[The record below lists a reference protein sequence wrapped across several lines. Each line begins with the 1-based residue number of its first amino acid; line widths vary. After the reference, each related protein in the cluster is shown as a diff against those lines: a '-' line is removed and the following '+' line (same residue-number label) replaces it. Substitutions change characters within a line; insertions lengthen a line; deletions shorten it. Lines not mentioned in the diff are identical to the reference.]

1 VLAAALLLA
10 LTLGV
15 VVLMVNHSQSR
26 VAAARDHP
34 ANPLTDE
41 RASAEVI
48 DAALELTDA
57 AGLRDPAGGY
67 AFRSC
72 NTSDGPPYRAT
83 VQMTFTV
90 PRGNSIDYLN
100 GVASAMVGLGWAN
113 ADARAEHFGRKLTRA
128 GLTAVFYRN
137 TERTDVATMG
147 VTGECRVIGD
157 HRADDPAWIE
167 LTDRLRAAK

>member
-1 VLAAALLLA
+1 LVLA

-15 VVLMVNHSQSR
+15 VVLVVSHSQSR
-26 VAAARDHP
+26 AADARDHP

-48 DAALELTDA
+48 DAALELTAA

-72 NTSDGPPYRAT
+72 NSAEGPPYQAT
-83 VQMTFTV
+83 IQMTFAV
-90 PRGNSIDYLN
+90 PQGNSTGYLN
-100 GVASAMVGLGWAN
+100 DVASSMIGLGWTN
-113 ADARAEHFGRKLTRA
+113 AESRAEHFGRKLTRA

-137 TERTDVATMG
+137 TERTDVATMR
-147 VTGECRVIGD
+147 VTGECRVVSD

-167 LTDRLRAAK
+167 LTDRLRTPK

>member
-1 VLAAALLLA
+1 M
-10 LTLGV
+10 TLGV
-15 VVLMVNHSQSR
+15 VVLVVNHSRSR
-26 VAAARDHP
+26 ATDARAHP

-48 DAALELTDA
+48 DAVLELTDA
-57 AGLRDPAGGY
+57 AGLRNPAGGY

-72 NTSDGPPYRAT
+72 NTADGPPYQAT
-83 VQMTFTV
+83 FQMTFTV
-90 PRGNSIDYLN
+90 PQGNSVSYLD
-100 GVASAMVGLGWAN
+100 GVASAMVGLGWTN
-113 ADARAEHFGRKLTRA
+113 VDSHAEHFGRKLTRA

-147 VTGECRVIGD
+147 VTGECRVVSD

-167 LTDRLRAAK
+167 LTDRLRAPK

>member
-1 VLAAALLLA
+1 LAAALVLA
-10 LTLGV
+10 LALGV

-26 VAAARDHP
+26 AGDARAHP

-41 RASAEVI
+41 RASAEVV
-48 DAALELTDA
+48 DATLELTDA

-72 NTSDGPPYRAT
+72 NTADGPPYQAT
-83 VQMTFTV
+83 VQMTFSV
-90 PRGNSIDYLN
+90 PQGNSIGYLD
-100 GVASAMVGLGWAN
+100 GVASTMVGLGWTN
-113 ADARAEHFGRKLTRA
+113 AARAEHFGRKLTRA

-147 VTGECRVIGD
+147 VTGECRVVSD

-167 LTDRLRAAK
+167 LTDRLRAPK